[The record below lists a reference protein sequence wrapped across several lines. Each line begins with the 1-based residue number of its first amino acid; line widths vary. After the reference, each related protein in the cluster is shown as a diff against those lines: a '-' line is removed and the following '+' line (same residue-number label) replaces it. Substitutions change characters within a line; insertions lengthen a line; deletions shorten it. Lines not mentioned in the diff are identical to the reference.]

1 MHSYDSKIPAFVE
14 AARKV
19 AAYGLVQCSS
29 GNLSWRVGPDIALLS
44 ASRSWLAE
52 LTAGQVAV
60 CEINTGQ
67 CLNKVTPTCEWVFH
81 LGILKHRPEMNVV
94 LHFQSP
100 YATAVA
106 CGTPEKHDFNMTIEV
121 PVYIGRPKAV
131 PYSPPGSKKLA
142 QAAIEVFKDKQTHL
156 AILNNHG
163 LVTVGK
169 DINDAIQ
176 KAVFFE
182 MTCRIL
188 LTNPDAKPLALEEVE
203 RLHKSAQA

>member
-1 MHSYDSKIPAFVE
+1 
-14 AARKV
+14 
-19 AAYGLVQCSS
+19 
-29 GNLSWRVGPDIALLS
+29 
-44 ASRSWLAE
+44 
-52 LTAGQVAV
+52 
-60 CEINTGQ
+60 
-67 CLNKVTPTCEWVFH
+67 
-81 LGILKHRPEMNVV
+81 MNVV

-188 LTNPDAKPLALEEVE
+188 LTNPDTKPLALEEVE